1 MVGSFLGLGGNV
13 VIAFVLI
20 VSQAGKEKRVVDELM
35 RLPFVREAS
44 LVFGD
49 YDIVAKV
56 EVDNPDMLSK
66 ILLEQIRQISSVS
79 MTTTLI
85 SV

>member
-1 MVGSFLGLGGNV
+1 M
-13 VIAFVLI
+13 IAFVLI
-20 VSQAGKEKRVVDELM
+20 VSQAGKEKRVVEDLM
-35 RLPFVREAS
+35 KMPFVREAS
-44 LVFGD
+44 LGFGD

-56 EVDNPDMLSK
+56 EVNDTQELSK
-66 ILLEQIRQISSVS
+66 IVSEQIRKVPSIS

>member
-1 MVGSFLGLGGNV
+1 
-13 VIAFVLI
+13 VIAFILI
-20 VSQAGKEKRVVDELM
+20 VSQAGKEKRVVEDLM
-35 RLPFVREAS
+35 KLPFVREAS

-49 YDIVAKV
+49 YDIVAKI
-56 EVDNPDMLSK
+56 EAENPEELSK
-66 ILLEQIRQISSVS
+66 ILLEQIRKVPSVS

>member
-1 MVGSFLGLGGNV
+1 MVV
-13 VIAFVLI
+13 AFVLI
-20 VSQAGKEKRVVDELM
+20 VSQAGKEKRVVDDLM
-35 RLPFVREAS
+35 KLPFVKEAS

-56 EVDNPDMLSK
+56 EVESTETLSK
-66 ILLEQIRQISSVS
+66 VLMEQIRRIPSVS